1 MTAAPRRREL
11 ALLLRILDEAYEK
24 RAWHG
29 PNLKGSLRGLGAQ
42 EAAWRPGPDRHNIW
56 EIAVHAAYCKYAI
69 RRRLAGEKR
78 GSFPLEG
85 SNWWF
90 ARPDVPTDKAWRAD
104 VAMLEDQHRRLRATV
119 AKLSPTAL
127 GLKPHGSK
135 HATDTLVSGG
145 AAHDVYHAGQIQLVK
160 RLYRDRERRA
170 SRV

>member
-1 MTAAPRRREL
+1 MTAAPRRGEL

-42 EAAWRPGPDRHNIW
+42 EASWRPGPDRHNIW
-56 EIAVHAAYCKYAI
+56 EIAVHAAYWKYAI
-69 RRRLAGEKR
+69 RRRLTGEKR
-78 GSFPLEG
+78 GAFPLEG
-85 SNWWF
+85 SNWF

-104 VAMLEDQHRRLRATV
+104 VAMLEDQHRSLRATV

-127 GLKPHGSK
+127 GVKPHGSK
-135 HATDTLVSGG
+135 HPTDTLVSGG
-145 AAHDVYHAGQIQLVK
+145 AAHDVYHAGQIQLLK

>member
-1 MTAAPRRREL
+1 VKAGGEL

-42 EAAWRPGPDRHNIW
+42 EASWRPGPDRHNIW
-56 EIAVHAAYCKYAI
+56 EIAVHAAYWKYAI
-69 RRRLAGEKR
+69 RRRLTGEKR
-78 GSFPLEG
+78 GAFPLEG
-85 SNWWF
+85 SNWF

-127 GLKPHGSK
+127 GVKPHGSK
-135 HATDTLVSGG
+135 HPTDTLVSGG
-145 AAHDVYHAGQIQLVK
+145 SAHDVYHAGQIQLLK
-160 RLYRDRERRA
+160 RLYRDRKRQA
-170 SRV
+170 SHA

>member
-1 MTAAPRRREL
+1 MTAAPRRGEL

-42 EAAWRPGPDRHNIW
+42 EASWRPGPDRHNIW
-56 EIAVHAAYCKYAI
+56 EIAVHAAYWKYAI
-69 RRRLAGEKR
+69 RRRLTGEKR
-78 GSFPLEG
+78 GAFPLEG
-85 SNWWF
+85 SNWF

-104 VAMLEDQHRRLRATV
+104 VAMLEDEHRRLRATV

-127 GLKPHGSK
+127 GVKPHGSK
-135 HATDTLVSGG
+135 HPTDTLVSGG
-145 AAHDVYHAGQIQLVK
+145 AAHDVYHAGQIQLLK

>member
-42 EAAWRPGPDRHNIW
+42 EASWRPGPDRHNIW
-56 EIAVHAAYCKYAI
+56 EIAVHAAYWKYAI
-69 RRRLAGEKR
+69 RRRLTGEKR
-78 GSFPLEG
+78 GAFPLEG
-85 SNWWF
+85 SNWF
-90 ARPDVPTDKAWRAD
+90 ARPDVPTDEAWRAD
-104 VAMLEDQHRRLRATV
+104 VSMLEDQHRRLRATV
-119 AKLSPTAL
+119 AKLSPAAL
-127 GLKPHGSK
+127 GVKPRGSK
-135 HATDTLVSGG
+135 HPTDTLVSGG
-145 AAHDVYHAGQIQLVK
+145 TAHDVYHAGQIQLVK